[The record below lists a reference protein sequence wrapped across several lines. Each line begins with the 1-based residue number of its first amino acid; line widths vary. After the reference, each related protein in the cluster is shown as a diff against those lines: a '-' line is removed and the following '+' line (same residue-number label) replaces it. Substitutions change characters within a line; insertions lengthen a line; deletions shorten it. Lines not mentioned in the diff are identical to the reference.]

1 MKSYDNRT
9 ECSIRARI
17 DGIDSLGRLGGQR
30 FCTDQQPSAQR
41 VEWLKEV
48 IGREYA
54 NVEITPTQDMV
65 LFNDMWIY
73 PWQAG
78 VRLSPIQ
85 SNAITIERLPQ
96 EPFQSSRDN
105 YFIVVLTSGKY

>member
-1 MKSYDNRT
+1 MTIALSAPL
-9 ECSIRARI
+9 EQGA

-54 NVEITPTQDMV
+54 NVEITPPKDMV
-65 LFNDMWIY
+65 LFMIC
-73 PWQAG
+73 G
-78 VRLSPIQ
+78 LSL
-85 SNAITIERLPQ
+85 ARRCT
-96 EPFQSSRDN
+96 
-105 YFIVVLTSGKY
+105 VVTHSI

>member
-1 MKSYDNRT
+1 MTNALIAPS
-9 ECSIRARI
+9 CQRA
-17 DGIDSLGRLGGQR
+17 DGLDSLVCLDGQR
-30 FCTDQQPSAQR
+30 FCTELQPSAQR

-54 NVEITPTQDMV
+54 NVDIKPSQDMV

-85 SNAITIERLPQ
+85 ARTAI
-96 EPFQSSRDN
+96 SWSC
-105 YFIVVLTSGKY
+105 